1 MLDAY
6 KDAVGRLK
14 RVRERM
20 DKAVAQNRPD
30 AVTEATREVEELAR
44 VTDRLQRE
52 LRDLSA
58 LLTSELDR
66 FDASLQ
72 ADMTAVVAQFSEAS
86 RAIGADLDALWAGT
100 AAPAAD

>member
-100 AAPAAD
+100 AAPAAE

>member
-6 KDAVGRLK
+6 NDAVGRLK